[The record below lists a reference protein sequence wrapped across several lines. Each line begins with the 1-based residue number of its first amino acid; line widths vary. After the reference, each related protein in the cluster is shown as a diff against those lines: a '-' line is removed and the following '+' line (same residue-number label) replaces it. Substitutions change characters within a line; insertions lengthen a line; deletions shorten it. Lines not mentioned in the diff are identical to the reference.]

1 MKIIIDTDK
10 NLLTKTSENSSVE
23 MPLYSKN
30 AFEIVSNQWNL
41 MGWSQKYVYT
51 FTWMGRPIIQ
61 LPEDMIRTQEVI
73 YQLQPDYIVETGV
86 AHGGSLMFYASLFK
100 AMGKGQVIGV
110 DIEIRPHNRE
120 AIEAHD
126 LFSLI
131 TLIEGGSV
139 DNSVIEQVKKLI
151 EPDKTV
157 LVILDSNHSKQH
169 VLDEMNAY
177 AQFVSV
183 GSYFVVTD
191 GIVRDIK
198 DVPRGHEYWKDGN
211 PTESVAAFL
220 ENCDDFELISP
231 AWQFNESELTEVI
244 THWPNA
250 WVKRIK

>member
-1 MKIIIDTDK
+1 MNSACLTDWVKGKIA
-10 NLLTKTSENSSVE
+10 LHVE
-23 MPLYSKN
+23 
-30 AFEIVSNQWNL
+30 E
-41 MGWSQKYVYT
+41 SQA
-51 FTWMGRPIIQ
+51 
-61 LPEDMIRTQEVI
+61 LE
-73 YQLQPDYIVETGV
+73 
-86 AHGGSLMFYASLFK
+86 S
-100 AMGKGQVIGV
+100 
-110 DIEIRPHNRE
+110 
-120 AIEAHD
+120 
-126 LFSLI
+126 
-131 TLIEGGSV
+131 
-139 DNSVIEQVKKLI
+139 
-151 EPDKTV
+151 
-157 LVILDSNHSKQH
+157 
-169 VLDEMNAY
+169 